1 MSLAVDY
8 ILKLLAS
15 VVLFI
20 VIGTNTLLENG
31 NINKKER
38 NIGIFLLIVG
48 YFFNLTITVDL
59 LKSLNTTTDSIVGGV
74 FVIVVI
80 TLLGAIS
87 LYMANLNKYKLLNK
101 LNKTGLLWLSIMT
114 AFWSVG
120 FPIFLKVLMI
130 LFKLI

>member
-38 NIGIFLLIVG
+38 NIGIFLIIVG
-48 YFFNLTITVDL
+48 YFFNLTITIDL

-74 FVIVVI
+74 FVVAVI
-80 TLLGAIS
+80 AILGAIS
-87 LYMANLNKYKLLNK
+87 LYIANLNKYKL

>member
-1 MSLAVDY
+1 MNLAVDY

-38 NIGIFLLIVG
+38 NIGIFLIIVG

-74 FVIVVI
+74 FVVAVI
-80 TLLGAIS
+80 ALLGAIS
-87 LYMANLNKYKLLNK
+87 LYIANLNKYKL

-120 FPIFLKVLMI
+120 FPIFLNVLMI